1 MEAGTFTQMNVRI
14 GAHLK
19 HNGDEALS
27 SIGFTPTQAVRV
39 LWQYAAQRGESLEEV
54 KRFLM
59 KAENNTVK
67 TASSDVLQAG
77 WQIIP
82 NGLSSLGIS
91 EEAMV
96 QAIKDDS
103 GIIED
108 ARLEQ
113 AKQKGWL

>member
-1 MEAGTFTQMNVRI
+1 MEAGMLTQMNVRI
-14 GAHLK
+14 GASLK
-19 HNGDEALS
+19 QNGDEALS

-59 KAENNTVK
+59 KAENNATEAV
-67 TASSDVLQAG
+67 SSDVLHEG

-91 EEAMV
+91 SGAMA
-96 QAIKDDS
+96 QAVEDS
-103 GIIED
+103 SAIIED
-108 ARLEQ
+108 ARLER
-113 AKQKGWL
+113 AIQKGWL